1 MIANKNILD
10 LFINIQSVIHPDIS
24 IEVGA
29 HDADFSKEMMSLDI
43 DVFAF
48 EASPYVHDRFKND
61 LNGIKYINKAVSN
74 TNKKIKFEIQLDS
87 DPSTAGNNSIKNRN
101 ESKDYS
107 YIDVESI
114 SINEY
119 FKDIPFSKGA
129 LWIDAEGASGEVLLG
144 ADKRFEDF
152 GSIYIELEK
161 RDFWKDAWQRDQAV
175 DYLNNNGFY
184 LYHEAPCYG
193 EQVDAIFINN
203 KYKGLIDEA
212 LSK

>member
-10 LFINIQSVIHPDIS
+10 LFMSIQSIIKPDIS

-29 HDADFSKEMMSLDI
+29 HDADFSKEMIALDV

-48 EASPYVHDRFKND
+48 EASPYVYDRFKND
-61 LNGIKYINKAVSN
+61 LAGIKYINSAVSN
-74 TNKKIKFEIQLDS
+74 TNKKIKFEIQLDV
-87 DPSTAGNNSIKNRN
+87 DPSIAGNNSIKNRN

-119 FKDIPFSKGA
+119 FKDTLFSKGA
-129 LWIDAEGASGEVLLG
+129 LWVDAEGASGEVLLG
-144 ADKRFEDF
+144 ADERLKDF

-161 RDFWKDAWQRDQAV
+161 KDFWKDAWQRDQAV
-175 DYLNNNGFY
+175 KYLNDNGFY

-203 KYKGLIDEA
+203 KYKGLVDEA

>member
-1 MIANKNILD
+1 VIANKNILD
-10 LFINIQSVIHPDIS
+10 LFMSIQSIIKPDIS

-29 HDADFSKEMMSLDI
+29 HDADFSKEMIALDV

-48 EASPYVHDRFKND
+48 EASPYVYDRFKND
-61 LNGIKYINKAVSN
+61 LAGIKYINSAVSN
-74 TNKKIKFEIQLDS
+74 TNKKIKFEIQLDV
-87 DPSTAGNNSIKNRN
+87 DPSIAGNNSIKNRN

-119 FKDIPFSKGA
+119 FKDTLFSKGA
-129 LWIDAEGASGEVLLG
+129 LWVDAEGASGEVLLG
-144 ADKRFEDF
+144 ADERLKDF

-161 RDFWKDAWQRDQAV
+161 KDFWKDAWQRDQAV
-175 DYLNNNGFY
+175 KYLNDNGFY

-203 KYKGLIDEA
+203 KYKGLVDEA

>member
-1 MIANKNILD
+1 MS
-10 LFINIQSVIHPDIS
+10 IQSIIKPDIS

-29 HDADFSKEMMSLDI
+29 HDADFSKEMIALDV

-48 EASPYVHDRFKND
+48 EASPYVYDRFKND
-61 LNGIKYINKAVSN
+61 LAGIKYINSAVSN
-74 TNKKIKFEIQLDS
+74 TNKKIKFEIQLDV
-87 DPSTAGNNSIKNRN
+87 DPSIAGNNSIKNRN

-119 FKDIPFSKGA
+119 FKDTLFSKGA
-129 LWIDAEGASGEVLLG
+129 LWVDAEGASGEVLLG
-144 ADKRFEDF
+144 ADERLKDF

-161 RDFWKDAWQRDQAV
+161 KDFWKDAWQRDQAV
-175 DYLNNNGFY
+175 KYLNDNGFY

-203 KYKGLIDEA
+203 KYKGLVDEA

>member
-1 MIANKNILD
+1 VIANKNILD
-10 LFINIQSVIHPDIS
+10 LFMSIQSIIKPDIS

-29 HDADFSKEMMSLDI
+29 HDADFSKEMIALDV

-48 EASPYVHDRFKND
+48 EASPYVYDRFKND
-61 LNGIKYINKAVSN
+61 LAGIKYINSAVSN
-74 TNKKIKFEIQLDS
+74 TNKKIKFEIQLDV
-87 DPSTAGNNSIKNRN
+87 DPSIAGNNSIKNRN

-119 FKDIPFSKGA
+119 FRDTLFSKGA
-129 LWIDAEGASGEVLLG
+129 LWVDAEGASGEVLLG
-144 ADKRFEDF
+144 ADERLKDF

-161 RDFWKDAWQRDQAV
+161 KDFWKDAWQRDQAV
-175 DYLNNNGFY
+175 KYLNDNGFY

-203 KYKGLIDEA
+203 KYKGLVDEA